1 MTNSVRYALLSA
13 LVLLA
18 AAAAALGLSF
28 LHDRRLSDAVAAEH
42 LDAIRSAQT
51 LVERAQT
58 DQLIVRAQ
66 LIASNQAVTGY
77 IVQSLETSLPGTEV
91 DYASVV
97 DLLEER
103 RSQLGL
109 ALAAVLDAEG
119 RIVATTEPLAGR
131 ASLGDLP
138 AFLAVRESQAARTAV
153 LVDRTRL
160 LGIAIQPL
168 AVYGASEAYLLVG
181 MPVNQAFA
189 ESIAQVGAADVAVI
203 ISTADGPL
211 IAASTVPAA
220 ESARLTTAFR
230 AMVGKLD
237 GASDGKTDKR
247 FEIDIGG
254 VAHRASLAPLFGD
267 ADARLLAVIPSD
279 GGSAVFSAA
288 GLPFLA
294 GVGLALALL
303 ALALAM
309 LWFRLL
315 APAAALAKVMEYT
328 AESGDFRVKA
338 PLAGSKTTTRLA
350 AAFNRVCERVVSSQK
365 S

>member
-1 MTNSVRYALLSA
+1 MTNSIRYALLSA
-13 LVLLA
+13 LILIA

-28 LHDRRLSDAVAAEH
+28 LHDRRLSDAVAADH

-58 DQLIVRAQ
+58 DQLTVRAQ

-109 ALAAVLDAEG
+109 AIAAVLDADG
-119 RIVATTEPLAGR
+119 RIVATTEPLSGR
-131 ASLGDLP
+131 DSLGDLP
-138 AFLAVRESQAARTAV
+138 TFLAVRESQSARTAV

-168 AVYGASEAYLLVG
+168 AVYGANEAYLLVG
-181 MPVNQAFA
+181 MPINQAFA
-189 ESIAQVGAADVAVI
+189 ESIAQVGAADVAVLM
-203 ISTADGPL
+203 STADGPL
-211 IAASTVPAA
+211 IAASTLPTE
-220 ESARLTTAFR
+220 ESARLTAALR
-230 AMVGKLD
+230 AAG
-237 GASDGKTDKR
+237 GRTDGKKDLR

-267 ADARLLAVIPSD
+267 AEARLLAVIPND
-279 GGSAVFSAA
+279 GGSAVFDASR
-288 GLPFLA
+288 LPFLI
-294 GVGLALALL
+294 GVGLALLLL
-303 ALALAM
+303 AVALAM

-315 APAAALAKVMEYT
+315 APADALARMIEYS

-338 PLAGSKTTTRLA
+338 PLRGGRAITRIAG
-350 AAFNRVCERVVSSQK
+350 AFNRACERVVSSQK

>member
-1 MTNSVRYALLSA
+1 MTNPIRYALLSA
-13 LVLLA
+13 SILIA
-18 AAAAALGLSF
+18 AAAIVFGLSV
-28 LHDRRLSDAVAAEH
+28 LHDRRLSDAVAADH
-42 LDAIRSAQT
+42 LDVIRSAQA
-51 LVERAQT
+51 LAERAQT
-58 DQLIVRAQ
+58 DQLTVRAQ

-109 ALAAVLDAEG
+109 AIAAVLDADG

-131 ASLGDLP
+131 DGLSDLP
-138 AFLAVRESQAARTAV
+138 AFLAVRESQSARTAV
-153 LVDRTRL
+153 LADGTRL

-168 AVYGASEAYLLVG
+168 AVYGANEAYLLVG

-189 ESIAQVGAADVAVI
+189 ESIAQVGAGDVAVLM
-203 ISTADGPL
+203 STADGPL
-211 IAASTVPAA
+211 IAASTLPPA
-220 ESARLTTAFR
+220 ESTRLTAALRTI
-230 AMVGKLD
+230 GTKT
-237 GASDGKTDKR
+237 SDKTDLR
-247 FEIDIGG
+247 FEVDIGG

-267 ADARLLAVIPSD
+267 ADARLLAVIPPDS
-279 GGSAVFSAA
+279 GSAVFRASW
-288 GLPFLA
+288 LPFLI
-294 GVGLALALL
+294 GVGLALVLL
-303 ALALAM
+303 AVALAM

-315 APAAALAKVMEYT
+315 APADALARMVEYT

-338 PLAGSKTTTRLA
+338 PLKGSRAMTRIA
-350 AAFNRVCERVVSSQK
+350 AAFNRACERVVSSQK

>member
-1 MTNSVRYALLSA
+1 MTHSIRYALLSA
-13 LVLLA
+13 AILIA
-18 AAAAALGLSF
+18 AAAAAVGLSL
-28 LHDRRLSDAVAAEH
+28 LHDRRLSDAVAADH

-58 DQLIVRAQ
+58 DQLTVRAQ

-109 ALAAVLDAEG
+109 ALAAVLDADG

-131 ASLGDLP
+131 DGLGDLP
-138 AFLAVRESQAARTAV
+138 AFLAVRESQAAATAV

-168 AVYGASEAYLLVG
+168 AMYGANEAYLLVG

-189 ESIAQVGAADVAVI
+189 ESIAQVGAADVAVLV
-203 ISTADGPL
+203 STADGPL
-211 IAASTVPAA
+211 IAASTLPTA
-220 ESARLTTAFR
+220 ESARLTAALRTHKA
-230 AMVGKLD
+230 D
-237 GASDGKTDKR
+237 TSGKTEMR
-247 FEIDIGG
+247 FEIDVGG
-254 VAHRASLAPLFGD
+254 VTHRASLAPLFGD
-267 ADARLLAVIPSD
+267 SEARLLAVIPDDS
-279 GGSAVFSAA
+279 GSAVFAA
-288 GLPFLA
+288 SWLPFLV
-294 GVGLALALL
+294 GVGLALLLL
-303 ALALAM
+303 AAALAM

-315 APAAALAKVMEYT
+315 APADALARVVEYS
-328 AESGDFRVKA
+328 AENGDFRVKA
-338 PLAGSKTTTRLA
+338 PLKGGRTIRRIAE
-350 AAFNRVCERVVSSQK
+350 AFNRACERVVSSQK

>member
-13 LVLLA
+13 LILIA
-18 AAAAALGLSF
+18 AAATALGLSF
-28 LHDRRLSDAVAAEH
+28 LHDRRLSEAVAADH
-42 LDAIRSAQT
+42 LAAIRSAQT

-58 DQLIVRAQ
+58 DQLTVRAQ

-109 ALAAVLDAEG
+109 ALAAVLDADG
-119 RIVATTEPLAGR
+119 RIVAITEPLAGR
-131 ASLGDLP
+131 ESFGDLP
-138 AFLAVRESQAARTAV
+138 AFLAVRESQAAATAV
-153 LVDRTRL
+153 LVDKTRL

-168 AVYGASEAYLLVG
+168 AVYGANEAYLLVG

-189 ESIAQVGAADVAVI
+189 ESIAQVGAADVAVLMR
-203 ISTADGPL
+203 TADGPL
-211 IAASTVPAA
+211 IAASTLPAA
-220 ESARLTTAFR
+220 ESARLTDALR
-230 AMVGKLD
+230 ANKAD
-237 GASDGKTDKR
+237 TSGKTDSR
-247 FEIDIGG
+247 LMIDIDG

-267 ADARLLAVIPSD
+267 AEARLLAVIPNDS
-279 GGSAVFSAA
+279 GSAVFRASW
-288 GLPFLA
+288 LPFLL
-294 GVGLALALL
+294 GVGLALLL
-303 ALALAM
+303 LAAALAL

-315 APAAALAKVMEYT
+315 APADALARMVEYS
-328 AESGDFRVKA
+328 ADSGDFRVKA
-338 PLAGSKTTTRLA
+338 PLGGSRAITRIA
-350 AAFNRVCERVVSSQK
+350 VAFNRACERIVSSQK

>member
-13 LVLLA
+13 VLMIA
-18 AAAAALGLSF
+18 AAATVLGLSF
-28 LHDRRLSDAVAAEH
+28 LHDRRLSDAVAADH
-42 LDAIRSAQT
+42 LDAIRSAQA

-58 DQLIVRAQ
+58 DQLTVRAQ

-109 ALAAVLDAEG
+109 ALAAVLDADG

-131 ASLGDLP
+131 DSLGDLP

-153 LVDRTRL
+153 LVDGTRL

-168 AVYGASEAYLLVG
+168 AVYGANEAYLLVG

-189 ESIAQVGAADVAVI
+189 ESIAKVGAADVAVLV
-203 ISTADGPL
+203 STADGPL
-211 IAASTVPAA
+211 IAASTLPTA
-220 ESARLTTAFR
+220 ESTRLAAALR
-230 AMVGKLD
+230 A
-237 GASDGKTDKR
+237 GASKIEGR
-247 FEIDIGG
+247 FDIDIDG

-267 ADARLLAVIPSD
+267 ADARLLAVIPNDS
-279 GGSAVFSAA
+279 GSEVFRASW
-288 GLPFLA
+288 LPFLL
-294 GVGLALALL
+294 GVGLALLLL
-303 ALALAM
+303 AAALAM
-309 LWFRLL
+309 LWFRVL
-315 APAAALAKVMEYT
+315 APADALARMVEYS

-338 PLAGSKTTTRLA
+338 PLKGGRAIARIA
-350 AAFNRVCERVVSSQK
+350 AAFNRACERVVSSQK